1 MKILLLEDDQLLNDA
16 IAKFLTIK
24 GHQIEVFRDGT
35 SANDAIKSSS
45 YDLLVLDIN
54 VPNINGLKLLES
66 LHEEKIQIHTIFIS
80 ASIEME
86 SISNAFNLG
95 CDDYIKKPFHLN
107 ELAIRIEKVLKS
119 NYIPDSHLRLSKSY
133 SLDMESSTLRFNGEV
148 QVVSPRQLKILTL
161 LANNRSRTVDYT
173 LFQEYAWDGQD
184 IEIPTIR
191 AEINRL
197 KKALKEDIIINV
209 RNMGYMIKKPD

>member
-24 GHQIEVFRDGT
+24 GHHIEVFRDGV
-35 SANDAIKSSS
+35 SAYDSIKSSS

-54 VPNINGLKLLES
+54 VPNLNGLKLLES
-66 LHEEKIQIHTIFIS
+66 LREEKIQIHTIFIS
-80 ASIEME
+80 ANIEME
-86 SISNAFNLG
+86 CISDAFNLG

-107 ELAIRIEKVLKS
+107 ELAIRIEKILKS
-119 NYIPDSHLRLSKSY
+119 NYIPNSHLRLSKSY
-133 SLDMESSTLRFNGEV
+133 SLDMESDTLRFNGEV

-173 LFQEYAWDGQD
+173 LFQEYAWDSYE

-197 KKALKEDIIINV
+197 KKTLKEDIIINV

>member
-35 SANDAIKSSS
+35 SAYDAIKSSS

-80 ASIEME
+80 ANIEME
-86 SISNAFNLG
+86 SISDAFNLG
-95 CDDYIKKPFHLN
+95 CNDYIKKPFHLN
-107 ELAIRIEKVLKS
+107 ELAIRIEKIFKS
-119 NYIPDSHLRLSKSY
+119 TNIPNSHLRLSKSY
-133 SLDMESSTLRFNGEV
+133 SLDMELSILRFNGEV

-173 LFQEYAWDGQD
+173 LFQEYAWDSYE

-197 KKALKEDIIINV
+197 KKTLKEDIIINV